1 MSEFRPRAR
10 SRSVSGIAR
19 HGRLK
24 PSHPL
29 VTILNFLGA
38 SIAVLAVS
46 AASVAGITL
55 GQFTSD
61 IKTVHLA
68 GDPTAGPPPDLGS
81 YDGGFNFLLVGSD
94 TRQGQGA
101 YAGKDSGVLNDVTM
115 LLHVS
120 EDQTNAVAVSIPRD
134 MVVPIPSCPK
144 ADGKGSYG
152 AMSAQPINN
161 TLAYG
166 GLPCTVL
173 TVKKLTGLDIPFAAL
188 VTFQGVI
195 DMSTAVG
202 GVPVCINGPLKDPYT
217 GINLPAA
224 GTYTLSGFN
233 ALAFLRSRHGVGDGS
248 DLGRISSQQ
257 VFLSSLVR
265 TVKSNDT
272 LTNFGKL
279 YGLASAATKNMTL
292 SDNLKNV
299 NTMVS
304 MALVLKG
311 IPLNRITFVQYP
323 STTGVGGVYSG
334 KVAPLVGPA
343 AALFAKIK
351 ADQPF
356 TLDSGTGRGSVTDP
370 NAPAATAAPA
380 PTGSAAPSTPAA
392 PPASPSV
399 TPSASP
405 SASAT
410 AAPVLPGVLGQT
422 AADYT
427 CSKVNR

>member
-1 MSEFRPRAR
+1 MSELRPR
-10 SRSVSGIAR
+10 SRSKAIDGVAR
-19 HGRLK
+19 HGRLRASN
-24 PSHPL
+24 PF
-29 VTILNFLGA
+29 VTVLKFVGA
-38 SIAVLAVS
+38 AVAVVAVS

-55 GQFTSD
+55 SQFTGD

-68 GDPTAGPPPDLGS
+68 GAPTAGPPPDLGS

-94 TRQGQGA
+94 TRKDQGA
-101 YAGKDSGVLNDVTM
+101 YAGKDGATLNDVTM
-115 LLHVS
+115 ILHVS
-120 EDQTNAVAVSIPRD
+120 QDQTNAVAISIPRD
-134 MVVPIPSCPK
+134 MVVPIPACPRQ
-144 ADGKGSYG
+144 DGKGNYG

-188 VTFQGVI
+188 ITFQGVI

-202 GVPVCINGPLKDPYT
+202 GVPVCINGPMKDKYS

-224 GTYTLSGFN
+224 GTYSLSGFD

-265 TVKSNDT
+265 TVKSDKT
-272 LTNFGKL
+272 FTDFTKL
-279 YGLASAATKNMTL
+279 YGIATAATKNMTL
-292 SDNLKNV
+292 SDNLKNM

-311 IPLNRITFVQYP
+311 IPLDRITFVQYP
-323 STTGVGGVYSG
+323 STTGVGGVYTG
-334 KVAPLVGPA
+334 KVAPLTGPA
-343 AALFAKIK
+343 AALFAKVK
-351 ADQPF
+351 ADQAF
-356 TLDSGTGRGSVTDP
+356 VLNSGTGRGSVGDP
-370 NAPAATAAPA
+370 NAPAATAAPV
-380 PTGSAAPSTPAA
+380 PSGSAAPPATDA
-392 PPASPSV
+392 E
-399 TPSASP
+399 
-405 SASAT
+405 
-410 AAPVLPGVLGQT
+410 VLPGVLGQT

-427 CSKVNR
+427 CSKVYN

>member
-10 SRSVSGIAR
+10 SRAVDGIAR
-19 HGRLK
+19 HGRLASSN
-24 PSHPL
+24 PFL
-29 VTILNFLGA
+29 TILKFLGV
-38 SIAVLAVS
+38 AVAVVAVS
-46 AASVAGITL
+46 AATLAGITF
-55 GQFTSD
+55 GQFNGG
-61 IKTVHLA
+61 IKTVHLVGA
-68 GDPTAGPPPDLGS
+68 PTGGPPPDLGS

-94 TRQGQGA
+94 TREGQGA
-101 YAGKDSGVLNDVTM
+101 YAGKESSVLNDVTM

-134 MVVPIPSCPK
+134 MVVAIPSCPR
-144 ADGKGSYG
+144 ADGKGNYG

-188 VTFQGVI
+188 ITFQGVI

-202 GVPVCINGPLKDPYT
+202 GVPVCINGPMKDPYT

-265 TVKSNDT
+265 TVKSDKT
-272 LTNFGKL
+272 LTDFGKL
-279 YGLASAATKNMTL
+279 YGLARAATKNMTL
-292 SDNLKNV
+292 SDNLKNI

-311 IPLNRITFVQYP
+311 ITLDRITFVQYP

-334 KVAPLVGPA
+334 KVAPLTGPA
-343 AALFAKIK
+343 SALFAKIK
-351 ADQPF
+351 ADKPF
-356 TLDSGTGRGSVTDP
+356 VLNSGTGRGSVDD
-370 NAPAATAAPA
+370 
-380 PTGSAAPSTPAA
+380 
-392 PPASPSV
+392 
-399 TPSASP
+399 P

-410 AAPVLPGVLGQT
+410 PAPPAPTGPASPSTPASPAATTPATDAEVLPGVLGQT
-422 AADYT
+422 AADHT
-427 CSKVNR
+427 CSKVNN